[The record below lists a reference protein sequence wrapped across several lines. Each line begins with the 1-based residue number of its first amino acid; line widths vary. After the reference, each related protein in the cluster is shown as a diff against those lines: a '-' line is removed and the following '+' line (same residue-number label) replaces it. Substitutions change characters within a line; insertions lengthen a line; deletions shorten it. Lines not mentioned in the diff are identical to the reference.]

1 MTNLIELVKD
11 KARKRKKRVVFP
23 EGTEERIL
31 RAVEIIQKEKIAYP
45 ILLGDE
51 KEITDASKK
60 LKLKTNFENI
70 EVYDPMKKAAQREKY
85 AHEFFNIRKNKGITE
100 KEAHEIMKNF
110 DYYGAMMVQMKDAD
124 GMVSGARHRSTADTV
139 IPALQIIKTKE
150 KFHKVSGVFFM
161 ILENKLLL
169 FADCAITID
178 PNSFDLAGIAE
189 DTAETAKRFGLD
201 PRVAFLSFST
211 KGSTKHP
218 MSQKM
223 AEATAILRDKR
234 PDLLVDGE
242 LQVDAALVPWVAEK
256 KCPDSPLRGNANVLI
271 FPDIQAANIAYKL
284 VQRLAGAQAIG
295 PILQGLQKP
304 VNDLSR
310 GCSVSDIVNLA
321 AFTACE
327 VLEPQYKCDLL
338 NRDMVPKG
346 HNPRT

>member
-1 MTNLIELVKD
+1 MNLIELVKE
-11 KARKRKKRVVFP
+11 KARKRKKRIVFP

-31 RAVEIIQKEKIAYP
+31 RATEIIQKEKLAYP

-51 KEITDASKK
+51 KEIMSAAKK
-60 LKLKTNFENI
+60 LGLNINFERVEIHN
-70 EVYDPMKKAAQREKY
+70 PLKKTAQMEKY
-85 AHEFFNIRKNKGITE
+85 TREFFNLRKSKGIN
-100 KEAHEIMKNF
+100 EAEARKTMENF
-110 DYYGAMMVQMKDAD
+110 DYYGVMMVQKGDAD
-124 GMVSGARHRSTADTV
+124 GMVSGARHASTADTV
-139 IPALQIIKTKE
+139 KPALQIIKTKE

-161 ILENKLLL
+161 ILEKRLLL
-169 FADCAITID
+169 FADCAVTID

-223 AEATAILRDKR
+223 AEATAILKDKR

-256 KCPDSPLRGNANVLI
+256 KCPDSPLKGNANVLI

-284 VQRLAGAQAIG
+284 VQRLGNAQAIG

-310 GCSVSDIVNLA
+310 GCSVTDIVNLT

-327 VLEPQYKCDLL
+327 VLEPQYKCDL
-338 NRDMVPKG
+338 V
-346 HNPRT
+346 RT

>member
-1 MTNLIELVKD
+1 MTNLIELVKE
-11 KARKRKKRVVFP
+11 KARRRKKRIVFP

-31 RAVEIIQKEKIAYP
+31 RAIEIIQKEKIAYP

-51 KEITDASKK
+51 KEIIKTSKN
-60 LKLKTNFENI
+60 LGLKTNFENI
-70 EVYDPMKKAAQREKY
+70 EIYNPLKRAAQREKY
-85 AHEFFNIRKNKGITE
+85 SNEFFKLRKNKGITE
-100 KEAHEIMKNF
+100 EDARKMMENF
-110 DYYGAMMVQMKDAD
+110 DYYGVMMVQMGDAD

-139 IPALQIIKTKE
+139 TPALQIIKTKE

-161 ILENKLLL
+161 ILERRLLL
-169 FADCAITID
+169 FADCAVTID
-178 PNSFDLAGIAE
+178 PNSFDLAGIGE

-218 MSQKM
+218 MTQKM
-223 AEATAILRDKR
+223 AEATAILKDKR

-242 LQVDAALVPWVAEK
+242 LQVDAALVPWIAEK
-256 KCPDSPLRGNANVLI
+256 KCPNSPLKGNANVLI

-310 GCSVSDIVNLA
+310 GCSVEDIVNLT

-327 VLEPQYKCDLL
+327 VLEPQYKCDLIY
-338 NRDMVPKG
+338 
-346 HNPRT
+346 